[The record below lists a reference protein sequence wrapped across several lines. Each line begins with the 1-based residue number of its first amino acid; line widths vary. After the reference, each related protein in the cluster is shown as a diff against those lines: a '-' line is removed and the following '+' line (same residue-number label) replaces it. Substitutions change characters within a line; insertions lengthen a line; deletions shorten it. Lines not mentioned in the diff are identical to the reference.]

1 MSCYTRKVISPKP
14 LLTEATS
21 TPGSELL
28 YKEGYFTQTTAY
40 WSNTNTWEWAVIQ
53 GRLFHQ
59 TTAYWSNTNT
69 WEWAVIQGRLFHLNH
84 CLLKQHQHLGVSC
97 YTRKVIS
104 PKPLLTEA
112 TPTPGSELLYKEGYF
127 TKPLLTEATP
137 TPGSELLYKEGYFTS
152 TTAYW
157 SNTNTWE
164 WAVIQGRLFH
174 LNHCLLKQHQHLGV
188 SCYTWKV
195 ISPKPLLTEAT
206 PTPGSELLYK
216 EGYFT
221 QTTAYWSNTNTWGVS
236 CYTREPKPLLTE
248 ATPTPGSEL
257 LYKVISPK
265 PLLTEATPTPGSELL
280 YKVISP
286 R

>member
-1 MSCYTRKVISPKP
+1 MRGERKK
-14 LLTEATS
+14 
-21 TPGSELL
+21 
-28 YKEGYFTQTTAY
+28 GYFTQTTAY

-53 GRLFHQ
+53 GYFTQ

-69 WEWAVIQGRLFHLNH
+69 WEWAVIQGLFHPNH

-112 TPTPGSELLYKEGYF
+112 TPTPGSELLY
-127 TKPLLTEATP
+127 T
-137 TPGSELLYKEGYFTS
+137 
-152 TTAYW
+152 
-157 SNTNTWE
+157 
-164 WAVIQGRLFH
+164 
-174 LNHCLLKQHQHLGV
+174 
-188 SCYTWKV
+188 V

-221 QTTAYWSNTNTWGVS
+221 QTTAYWSNTNTWEWAVIQGNLNHCLLKQHQHLGVS

-257 LYKVISPK
+257 LYKG
-265 PLLTEATPTPGSELL
+265 T
-280 YKVISP
+280 
-286 R
+286 